1 MKEYNILRFLSWLLD
16 FVVLYIMLDLMW
28 VGAEW
33 IFEGAV
39 HSSHIDGVVNG
50 ILAYYIL
57 RKGGSNHGY

>member
-57 RKGGSNHGY
+57 RKDGSNHGY